1 MESPSARYLL
11 LGCDDGWICF
21 SSICTCGFCRRFC
34 QRLFGVRDGA
44 RRVRC
49 MPAHHYAVANRNTDR
64 GLRSAHAGLR
74 HPEIA
79 SGAELAKYL
88 ATLTW
93 HNPDRSDPVDLHQPG
108 LSAIRR
114 WAVAGALHDLRS
126 EEHTSELQSRQYL
139 VCRLLLVKK
148 TRHNYIR
155 GDQAAERDIHHSG
168 LRQPALG

>member
-1 MESPSARYLL
+1 
-11 LGCDDGWICF
+11 
-21 SSICTCGFCRRFC
+21 
-34 QRLFGVRDGA
+34 
-44 RRVRC
+44 

-64 GLRSAHAGLR
+64 VLRSAHAGLR

-114 WAVAGALHDLRS
+114 WAVAGALHDLRLGAAS
-126 EEHTSELQSRQYL
+126 VQADENWNRTRHRHWHFQRARRWTDRTWRRHLDHLLPVARLGPRICNARDFNPCCSH
-139 VCRLLLVKK
+139 RLL
-148 TRHNYIR
+148 
-155 GDQAAERDIHHSG
+155 A
-168 LRQPALG
+168 